1 MLAFFLSGNQPTLPI
16 YMYSLLRFPAKVA
29 GALALGSCILMGS
42 IVLIVFAEW
51 YRRRGIQSQQ
61 EGLI

>member
-1 MLAFFLSGNQPTLPI
+1 
-16 YMYSLLRFPAKVA
+16 MYSLLRFPAKVA
-29 GALALGSCILMGS
+29 GALAMASCILIGS

-51 YRRRGIQSQQ
+51 YRRRGIQAQQ